1 MQNVYG
7 FSMFAVTSC
16 NMDQLWKIGVLYFI
30 TYLKSTVWKNSKIT
44 IEYLLPN
51 TVYTN
56 SITTQA
62 KEIAVRNVHS
72 CSHEEVIV
80 NIKAF

>member
-1 MQNVYG
+1 MQNVYA

-56 SITTQA
+56 SRTTQA
-62 KEIAVRNVHS
+62 KEIAFEMCIHAHMKRLLL
-72 CSHEEVIV
+72 I
-80 NIKAF
+80 

>member
-1 MQNVYG
+1 MQTVYG
-7 FSMFAVTSC
+7 FRMFAVTSC

-56 SITTQA
+56 SRTTQA
-62 KEIAVRNVHS
+62 KEIAVGNVHS